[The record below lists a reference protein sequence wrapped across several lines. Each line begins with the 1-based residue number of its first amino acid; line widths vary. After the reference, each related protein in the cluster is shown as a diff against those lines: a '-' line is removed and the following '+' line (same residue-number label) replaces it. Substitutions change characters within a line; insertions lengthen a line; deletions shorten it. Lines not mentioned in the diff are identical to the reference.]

1 MKWLSFE
8 ATASVAYKEFLHIL
22 RDRRVLLLVLTLP
35 PLFTLLFGH
44 AFETSELTGVRSLL
58 VDRDN
63 TPRAQEFVDIISKN
77 KTFQWRYGS
86 PDTKNEP
93 DLLREGVQAALIIPA
108 GWNESLENGDP
119 KPLLVYLDGSDINT
133 SDAVEGSVR
142 QSLGDFQLKQRDQM
156 IETLPEEVFELGKQL
171 PVQIRKR
178 FVSMMEMWSVDTK
191 RLYNPKSRVI
201 DYVVP
206 GIIGL
211 ILQLLTVTLMACTIA
226 RERESGTLYQLMV
239 TSLRRR
245 EIVIGKMLP
254 YLVVSV
260 FLVMVIMLVSRWHFG
275 VIFYQLPALAVVCL
289 LFLLCSL
296 GLGLLISAFSRTQ
309 TQAIQFSVFFLL
321 PVFVLSGA
329 FAPLGQLPEAIQYV
343 SELFPLTHF
352 CRAFRLVN
360 MYHAGAH
367 FYVGDLAVLLAGAL
381 ITFLGAA
388 FLLKRVEQ

>member
-8 ATASVAYKEFLHIL
+8 ATASVAYKEFLHIY

-44 AFETSELTGVRSLL
+44 AFETGELTGIRSLL
-58 VDRDN
+58 IDRDN
-63 TPRAQEFVDIISKN
+63 TPRAQEFIDIISKN
-77 KTFQWRYGS
+77 KTFHWRMGS
-86 PDTKNEP
+86 SDTKNP
-93 DLLREGVQAALIIPA
+93 ADLLGHGVQATLVIPA
-108 GWNESLENGDP
+108 GWNEGLENGDP
-119 KPLLVYLDGSDINT
+119 KPLLLYLDNGDINT
-133 SDAVEGSVR
+133 ASAVEGSVR
-142 QSLGDFQLKQRDQM
+142 ESLGDFQLKQRDRM

-178 FVSMMEMWSVDTK
+178 FVSMMEMWSVDRK
-191 RLYNPKSRVI
+191 LLYNPKSRVI

-239 TSLRRR
+239 TALRRR

-254 YLVVSV
+254 YLVVSI
-260 FLVMVIMLVSRWHFG
+260 FLVVVIMVVSRWHFG
-275 VIFYQLPALAVVCL
+275 VAFYQLPALAVICL

-329 FAPLGQLPEAIQYV
+329 FAPLEQLPRAIQYI

-360 MYHAGAH
+360 MYHAGPQ
-367 FYVGDLAVLLAGAL
+367 FYAGDLVVLLVGAL

-388 FLLKRVEQ
+388 FLLKQIEQ

>member
-1 MKWLSFE
+1 MRWFSFE
-8 ATASVAYKEFLHIL
+8 ATASVAYKEFLHIY
-22 RDRRVLLLVLTLP
+22 RDRRVLLLVLLLP

-44 AFETSELTGVRSLL
+44 AFETSELTGVPSLL
-58 VDRDN
+58 IDRDN
-63 TPRAQEFVDIISKN
+63 TPRSQEFTAIISKN

-86 PDTKNEP
+86 PDTKNES
-93 DLLREGVQAALIIPA
+93 DLLGHGVRAALVIPN
-108 GWNESLENGDP
+108 GWNQSLENGDP
-119 KPLLVYLDGSDINT
+119 KPLLLYLDSGDINT
-133 SDAVEGSVR
+133 ADAVEGSVR
-142 QSLGDFQLKQRDQM
+142 QSLGDFQLKQRDRM

-178 FVSMMEMWSVDTK
+178 FVSMMEMWSVDRK
-191 RLYNPKSRVI
+191 LLYNPKSRVI

-254 YLVVSV
+254 YLVVSAV
-260 FLVMVIMLVSRWHFG
+260 LVLVIMAVSTLHFG
-275 VIFYQLPALAVVCL
+275 VAFHQLPALAIVCL

-329 FAPLGQLPEAIQYV
+329 FAPLEQLPTAVRYI

-360 MYHAGAH
+360 MYDAGAQ
-367 FYVGDLAVLLAGAL
+367 FYVADMLVLLAGAL
-381 ITFLGAA
+381 ITFIGAV
-388 FLLKRVEQ
+388 FLLRRIEQ

>member
-1 MKWLSFE
+1 MKWLSLE
-8 ATASVAYKEFLHIL
+8 ATASVAYKEFLHIY

-44 AFETSELTGVRSLL
+44 AFETGELTEVPSLMI
-58 VDRDN
+58 DRDN
-63 TPRAQEFVDIISKN
+63 TPRAQEFIDIISKN
-77 KTFQWRYGS
+77 KTFQWERGS
-86 PDTKNEP
+86 PDANEL
-93 DLLREGVQAALIIPA
+93 DLLGDGVKAALVIPT

-119 KPLLVYLDGSDINT
+119 KPLLLYLDGSDINT
-133 SDAVEGSVR
+133 ADAVEGSVR
-142 QSLGDFQLKQRDQM
+142 QSLGDFQLKQRDRM

-178 FVSMMEMWSVDTK
+178 FVSMMEMWSVHRK
-191 RLYNPKSRVI
+191 LLYNPKSRVI

-254 YLVVSV
+254 YLLISALLVV
-260 FLVMVIMLVSRWHFG
+260 VIMLVSRLHFG
-275 VIFYQLPALAVVCL
+275 VAFYQLPALAVICL

-296 GLGLLISAFSRTQ
+296 GLGLLISAFSQTQ

-329 FAPLGQLPEAIQYV
+329 FAPLEQLPKAVRYI

-352 CRAFRLVN
+352 CRAFRLAN
-360 MYHAGAH
+360 MYHAAPH
-367 FYVGDLAVLLAGAL
+367 FYVGDLVVLLAGAF
-381 ITFLGAA
+381 ITFLGAS
-388 FLLKRVEQ
+388 FLLKRIEQ

>member
-1 MKWLSFE
+1 MKLLSFK
-8 ATASVAYKEFLHIL
+8 AIASVAYKEFLHIY
-22 RDRRVLLLVLTLP
+22 RDWRVLLLVLTLP

-44 AFETSELTGVRSLL
+44 AFETGELSGVSSLL
-58 VDRDN
+58 IDRDN
-63 TPRAQEFVDIISKN
+63 TPRAQEFIDIIFKN
-77 KTFQWRYGS
+77 KTFQWRRGS
-86 PDTKNEP
+86 PDTKNES
-93 DLLREGVQAALIIPA
+93 DLLGHRVQAALVIPA

-119 KPLLVYLDGSDINT
+119 KPLVLYIDGGDINT
-133 SDAVEGSVR
+133 VEAVEGGVR
-142 QSLGDFQLKQRDQM
+142 QSLGDFQLKQRDRM
-156 IETLPEEVFELGKQL
+156 IETLPEEVFDLGKQL

-178 FVSMMEMWSVDTK
+178 FVSMMEMWTVDSK
-191 RLYNPKSRVI
+191 LLYNPKLRVI

-226 RERESGTLYQLMV
+226 RERESGTLFQLMV

-245 EIVIGKMLP
+245 EIVIGKILP
-254 YLVVSV
+254 YLVVSI
-260 FLVMVIMLVSRWHFG
+260 FLVIVIMALCRWHFE
-275 VIFYQLPALAVVCL
+275 VAFYQPIALGMVCL

-329 FAPLGQLPEAIQYV
+329 FAPLEQLPKAIQYV

-360 MYHAGAH
+360 MYHAGPR
-367 FYVGDLAVLLAGAL
+367 FYSLDLLMLLAGAL

-388 FLLKRVEQ
+388 FLLKRIEQ

>member
-1 MKWLSFE
+1 MRWLSFE

-44 AFETSELTGVRSLL
+44 AFESGHRTEVKSLL
-58 VDRDN
+58 IDQDN
-63 TPRAQEFVDIISKN
+63 TPRSQEFIDIIWKN
-77 KTFQWRYGS
+77 KTFEWRRGL
-86 PDTKNEP
+86 PDANNAS
-93 DLLREGVQAALIIPA
+93 DLLGDGVKASLVIPA
-108 GWNESLENGDP
+108 GWNASLENGDP
-119 KPLLVYLDGSDINT
+119 KPLLLYLDSSDT
-133 SDAVEGSVR
+133 STGEAVEGSVR
-142 QSLGDFQLKQRDQM
+142 QSLADFQLKQRDRM
-156 IETLPEEVFELGKQL
+156 IETLPEEVYELGKQL

-178 FVSMMEMWSVDTK
+178 FVSMMEMWTVDPK
-191 RLYNPKSRVI
+191 LLYNPKSRFI

-239 TSLRRR
+239 TSLTRQ

-254 YLVVSV
+254 YLVVSAV
-260 FLVMVIMLVSRWHFG
+260 LVIIIMLVSGWYFG
-275 VIFYQLPALAVVCL
+275 VAFHDLPALAVICL

-321 PVFVLSGA
+321 PIFVLSGA
-329 FAPLGQLPEAIQYV
+329 FAPLEQLPQAVRYL

-360 MYHAGAH
+360 MYRADLH
-367 FYVGDLAVLLAGAL
+367 FYLNDLVVLLAGAL

-388 FLLKRVEQ
+388 FLLRRIEQ

>member
-35 PLFTLLFGH
+35 PLFTLLFGY
-44 AFETSELTGVRSLL
+44 AFETSELTGVKSLL
-58 VDRDN
+58 IDRDN
-63 TPRAQEFVDIISKN
+63 TPRAQEFVDIIAKN
-77 KTFQWRYGS
+77 KTFQWRHGS

-93 DLLREGVQAALIIPA
+93 DLLGEGVQAALIIPA
-108 GWNESLENGDP
+108 GWNEGLENGDP
-119 KPLLVYLDGSDINT
+119 KPLLLYLDGSDINT
-133 SDAVEGSVR
+133 ADAVEGSVR
-142 QSLGDFQLKQRDQM
+142 QSLGDFQLKQRDRM

-178 FVSMMEMWSVDTK
+178 FVSMMEMWSVHRK
-191 RLYNPKSRVI
+191 LLYNPKLRVI

-254 YLVVSV
+254 YLVVSMI
-260 FLVMVIMLVSRWHFG
+260 LVVVIMLVSSWHFG
-275 VIFYQLPALAVVCL
+275 VTFYQLPALTVVCL

-329 FAPLGQLPEAIQYV
+329 FAPLEQLPKAIQYV

-360 MYHAGAH
+360 MYHAGAQ
-367 FYVGDLAVLLAGAL
+367 FYVGDLVVLLAGAL

-388 FLLKRVEQ
+388 FLLKRIEQ

>member
-44 AFETSELTGVRSLL
+44 AFETGELTGIKSLL
-58 VDRDN
+58 IDRDN
-63 TPRAQEFVDIISKN
+63 TPRAQEFIDIISKN
-77 KTFQWRYGS
+77 KTFQWKRES
-86 PDTKNEP
+86 PATKNP
-93 DLLREGVQAALIIPA
+93 SDLLDHEVQAALVIPE
-108 GWNESLENGDP
+108 GWNQSLENGDP
-119 KPLLVYLDGSDINT
+119 KPLLLYLDNGDINT
-133 SDAVEGSVR
+133 ASAVEGSVR
-142 QSLGDFQLKQRDQM
+142 ESLGDFQLKQRDRM

-178 FVSMMEMWSVDTK
+178 FVSMMEMWSVDRK
-191 RLYNPKSRVI
+191 LLYNPKSRVI

-254 YLVVSV
+254 YLVVSI
-260 FLVMVIMLVSRWHFG
+260 FLVLVIMLVSSWHFG
-275 VIFYQLPALAVVCL
+275 VAFYQLPALAVICL
-289 LFLLCSL
+289 FFLLCSL

-329 FAPLGQLPEAIQYV
+329 FAPLEQLPQAIRYI

-360 MYHAGAH
+360 MYHAGAQ
-367 FYVGDLAVLLAGAL
+367 FYVGDLVVLLAGAL
-381 ITFLGAA
+381 ITFLGAS
-388 FLLKRVEQ
+388 FLLKRIEQ